1 MGGGGGRYHRDGRGG
16 GGPGRRRGRRRGVAT
31 ATAMGDGVH
40 DDDADDADADDAHDV
55 AVERFVE
62 RTRDARAASSSVTP
76 SSSSFGFGFVRFGFA
91 RDAMREHSAVDARG
105 AAFERARCVARV
117 DGSAGNAEAPM
128 VDVIP
133 GNPGVPGFYET
144 YARELWGAFDGA
156 RTIEVIGYVGH
167 TRGEYG
173 CRAWFTL
180 EEQKAHV
187 RAYIARCRRRRGGDD
202 DAVMSSAP
210 PPPAVIVGHSIGA
223 HLALDAMRHLG
234 TDAVDVVVGLMPFL
248 SVNAKSP
255 TQSALNFITRL
266 APLVHAVGKLMDM
279 LRVVAPR
286 VRAAL
291 LSPIT
296 SVMDVAAR
304 DVARAW
310 LGWRGLVNMAF
321 MGRTEFVALRTAV
334 DECPL
339 IAHASGRCAFVYASD
354 DHWAPLHQSDA
365 LKRLTTLDVDIHVL
379 DDDAS
384 STRIS
389 HDFVTSDAASR
400 VMAEHTA
407 RLIRQRERAVRAATV
422 AS

>member
-1 MGGGGGRYHRDGRGG
+1 MGGGGGGRYHRDGRGG
-16 GGPGRRRGRRRGVAT
+16 GRPSRRRGRRGVTT
-31 ATAMGDGVH
+31 ATAMGDGVRDDR
-40 DDDADDADADDAHDV
+40 DDDAHGDGV

-62 RTRDARAASSSVTP
+62 RTRDARAASSSVTSP
-76 SSSSFGFGFVRFGFA
+76 SSSFGFGFVRFGFA
-91 RDAMREHSAVDARG
+91 RDAMREYSAVDARG

-117 DGSAGNAEAPM
+117 DGSGGNAEAPT
-128 VDVIP
+128 VYVIP

-248 SVNAKSP
+248 SVNVKSP

-266 APLVHAVGKLMDM
+266 APLVHAVGKVMDM

-422 AS
+422 PS

>member
-1 MGGGGGRYHRDGRGG
+1 MGGGRYHHHHHHHARV
-16 GGPGRRRGRRRGVAT
+16 RRGVTTTTTT
-31 ATAMGDGVH
+31 AAAAAMDDGVKH
-40 DDDADDADADDAHDV
+40 DDDDDDGDGDV
-55 AVERFVE
+55 AVERVVE
-62 RTRDARAASSSVTP
+62 RTRDARASSTATSSAMSSS
-76 SSSSFGFGFVRFGFA
+76 FGFVRFGFA
-91 RDAMREHSAVDARG
+91 RDAMREYSAVDDDG

-117 DGSAGNAEAPM
+117 DGSEIEAPT
-128 VDVIP
+128 VYVIP

-187 RAYIARCRRRRGGDD
+187 RAYIARRRRGGD
-202 DAVMSSAP
+202 ALKTSAP

-266 APLVHAVGKLMDM
+266 APLVHAVGKLMDV